1 MKNRY
6 TSGIETENKI
16 YDAAVRLFYE
26 KGPNNTKNVE
36 IAEKAY
42 VHKSLINHYFGNKET
57 LFMQIATDERNNIY
71 KNAKTI
77 ANGNLKLSPIIYII
91 CFYHLMNSDK
101 AFCRIVKDYF
111 NDFNFSTPQFRN
123 KYSCFLKELHLVL
136 YGDGAFLLPNED
148 MLCLY
153 RRANIYFTC
162 LVADSIFE
170 KGNSFDSVEIARID
184 LLNKVI
190 IFGKDAYDRLIPV
203 FKEAVEVFKNDPF
216 SSRKDFSE
224 YFQNSIY
231 EGFQET
237 MEASSECK

>member
-57 LFMQIATDERNNIY
+57 LLMQIATDERNIIY
-71 KNAKTI
+71 RNAKTI

-91 CFYHLMNSDK
+91 CFYHLMNADK

-111 NDFNFSTPQFRN
+111 NDFNFSTPPFRD
-123 KYSCFLKELHLVL
+123 KYSCFLKELHLML
-136 YGDGAFLLPNED
+136 YGEGEFPLPDED
-148 MLCLY
+148 VLCLY
-153 RRANIYFTC
+153 RRANINFTC
-162 LVADSIFE
+162 LVADSILK
-170 KGNSFDSVEIARID
+170 KGTIFDSVEIARID
-184 LLNKVI
+184 LMNKI
-190 IFGKDAYDRLIPV
+190 MIFEKDAYERFMPV
-203 FKEAVEVFKNDPF
+203 FEEASETFRKAPLSYKNDF
-216 SSRKDFSE
+216 WDDYRH
-224 YFQNSIY
+224 SIY
-231 EGFQET
+231 EG
-237 MEASSECK
+237 